1 MKQSMASV
9 EATPTTCRLV
19 PGDVVL
25 VTCPEGQERELAVVV
40 RNDGDKT
47 LVYLAHPYD
56 EYALPSDLVVP
67 NALSYVLVV
76 QTDVVGWVPLAQVE
90 KRLGRLSDQQL
101 DWLAATACGE
111 DHDGI
116 VGWPTRVERD
126 TRLVYKRN
134 QLRRMQVLE
143 DKLP

>member
-1 MKQSMASV
+1 MQKSPALF
-9 EATPTTCRLV
+9 EATTIPCR
-19 PGDVVL
+19 PGDVVV
-25 VTCPEGQERELAVVV
+25 VTCPSGQERELAVVA
-40 RNDGDKT
+40 RTDGDKA

-56 EYALPSDLVVP
+56 EYAMPTDLVVP

-76 QTDVVGWVPLAQVE
+76 QTDVIGWVSLAQVE
-90 KRLGRLSDQQL
+90 KQVGHLSSQQQARLT
-101 DWLAATACGE
+101 ATALGE

-116 VGWPTRVERD
+116 VGWPARVERD
-126 TRLVYKRN
+126 TRLVYKQN